1 MPSSSIK
8 ETTKVPSS
16 SIKET
21 TKVPNNSPAVEIVGI
36 YGTKGRASNGKFVK
50 LAALSPQSREE
61 AGDVVA
67 ELSPSK
73 TAGKE
78 LPPYPKSGD
87 EEKEEHGVEQSEK
100 GEKEVTGT
108 EKEKEKP
115 LPGVQREDFAWDEDV
130 F

>member
-1 MPSSSIK
+1 M
-8 ETTKVPSS
+8 
-16 SIKET
+16 
-21 TKVPNNSPAVEIVGI
+21 PNNSPATEIIGI

-73 TAGKE
+73 TGGKE

-87 EEKEEHGVEQSEK
+87 EEKEKDEVEGSEK
-100 GEKEVTGT
+100 VEKNVPET
-108 EKEKEKP
+108 ENETQKA
-115 LPGVQREDFAWDEDV
+115 LPGVQKEDFAWDEDV